1 MAERISGVCFLKV
14 DGEQVPLKGSFAYGL
29 GAPSREGLLGPDGIH
44 GFKEMPTVPFIEGQI
59 TNTYAIDLVALS
71 AVTDATLTL
80 ELANGKVVALRNSWI
95 TNPDGLKGDTEEG
108 AVDVR
113 FEGLSAE
120 EVK

>member
-1 MAERISGVCFLKV
+1 MADRISGVCFLKV
-14 DGEQVPLKGSFAYGL
+14 DAEQIPLKGSFSYGL
-29 GAPSREGLLGPDGIH
+29 GAPTREGLVGPDAIH

-59 TNTYAIDLVALS
+59 VNTKDIDLVALS
-71 AVTDATLTL
+71 KIVDATLTL

-95 TNPDGLKGDTEEG
+95 TNADGLKGDTEEG
-108 AVDVR
+108 SVEVR